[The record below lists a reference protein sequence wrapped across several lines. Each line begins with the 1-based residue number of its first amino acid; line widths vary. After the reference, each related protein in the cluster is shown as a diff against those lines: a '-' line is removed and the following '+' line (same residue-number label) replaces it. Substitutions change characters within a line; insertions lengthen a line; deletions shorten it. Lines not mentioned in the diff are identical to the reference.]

1 MEIFIWKYHKLG
13 TLVKMKIITFINLK
27 RPFNMS
33 AYAGIARGDGGLKQ
47 TWSSV
52 KHFCDTMTL
61 LGPFSSMN
69 NIIIVPYSQTQ
80 NNILG
85 IKSPLFMT
93 LLMCVYL

>member
-1 MEIFIWKYHKLG
+1 MFIFQYRKLG
-13 TLVKMKIITFINLK
+13 TLVKMKIIAFINLK

>member
-1 MEIFIWKYHKLG
+1 MFILQYRKLG
-13 TLVKMKIITFINLK
+13 TLVKLKIDTFINLK
-27 RPFNMS
+27 RPFHMS
-33 AYAGIARGDGGLKQ
+33 AYAAIARGDGGLRQ
-47 TWSSV
+47 TCSSV